1 MRDGPRGF
9 RQDSSCPA
17 LLRYSS
23 RTSQV
28 ARTGMSPSASGLSR
42 PFRFLGRYPMRSP
55 TTPAAPQRRRFGL
68 LPFRSPLLRESTFL
82 SFPPGTEMFQFPG
95 FAHLLGV
102 TGLQPAGLPHSDTRG
117 SSHACRSPR
126 IFAACRVLHRF
137 RKPRHPPSAISN
149 FFCESNDFRLAFVK
163 LYLKKRPI
171 SYASCFNLVRF
182 SLIIVNE
189 LPPSR
194 ARAPYMS
201 KTEETI
207 YKYQIKSESGCRSAP
222 KRRCSSHTF
231 RYGYLVTT

>member
-1 MRDGPRGF
+1 MSRPTQVLLSYRP
-9 RQDSSCPA
+9 SCP
-17 LLRYSS
+17 YGNV
-23 RTSQV
+23 T
-28 ARTGMSPSASGLSR
+28 LSVR
-42 PFRFLGRYPMRSP
+42 PFQTVPVPWTVSYEKPYYPGCASTQTVWAP
-55 TTPAAPQRRRFGL
+55 PLSLATT
-68 LPFRSPLLRESTFL
+68 
-82 SFPPGTEMFQFPG
+82 PGTEMFQFPG
-95 FAHLLGV
+95 FAHLYGV

-117 SSHACRSPR
+117 SVHACRSPR

-163 LYLKKRPI
+163 LYLKRPI

-194 ARAPYMS
+194 ARAPYVS

-207 YKYQIKSESGCRSAP
+207 YKCHIKSESGCRSAP

>member
-1 MRDGPRGF
+1 
-9 RQDSSCPA
+9 
-17 LLRYSS
+17 
-23 RTSQV
+23 
-28 ARTGMSPSASGLSR
+28 MSPSASGLSR

-55 TTPAAPQRRRFGL
+55 TTPAAPRRRRFGL

-95 FAHLLGV
+95 FAHLNGV

-126 IFAACRVLHRF
+126 FFAACRVLLRF
-137 RKPRHPPSAISN
+137 RKPRHPPSAIRN

-163 LYLKKRPI
+163 LYLKRPI

-189 LPPSR
+189 LNPEGLFVPFFLKRAAKIRTFSLPPNF
-194 ARAPYMS
+194 
-201 KTEETI
+201 
-207 YKYQIKSESGCRSAP
+207 SAIFFAFFLDFL
-222 KRRCSSHTF
+222 CLCFVIH
-231 RYGYLVTT
+231 

>member
-55 TTPAAPQRRRFGL
+55 TTPTAPRRRRFGL

-95 FAHLLGV
+95 FAHLNGV

-126 IFAACRVLHRF
+126 FFAACRVLHRF
-137 RKPRHPPSAISN
+137 RKPRHPPSAIRN

-163 LYLKKRPI
+163 LYLKKKTNLL
-171 SYASCFNLVRF
+171 CFL
-182 SLIIVNE
+182 L
-189 LPPSR
+189 
-194 ARAPYMS
+194 
-201 KTEETI
+201 
-207 YKYQIKSESGCRSAP
+207 
-222 KRRCSSHTF
+222 
-231 RYGYLVTT
+231 

>member
-1 MRDGPRGF
+1 
-9 RQDSSCPA
+9 
-17 LLRYSS
+17 
-23 RTSQV
+23 
-28 ARTGMSPSASGLSR
+28 MSPSASGLSR

-55 TTPAAPQRRRFGL
+55 TTPAAPRRRRFGL

-126 IFAACRVLHRF
+126 FFAACRVLPRF
-137 RKPRHPPSAISN
+137 RKPRHPP
-149 FFCESNDFRLAFVK
+149 RLAFVK

-189 LPPSR
+189 LNPEGLFAPFFLKRAAKIRTFLLPPNF
-194 ARAPYMS
+194 
-201 KTEETI
+201 
-207 YKYQIKSESGCRSAP
+207 SAIFFAFFWDFF
-222 KRRCSSHTF
+222 CLYFVIH
-231 RYGYLVTT
+231 

>member
-55 TTPAAPQRRRFGL
+55 TTPAAPRRRRFGL

-126 IFAACRVLHRF
+126 FFAACRVLLRF
-137 RKPRHPPSAISN
+137 RKPRHPPSAIRN

-163 LYLKKRPI
+163 LYLKKKTNLL
-171 SYASCFNLVRF
+171 CFL
-182 SLIIVNE
+182 L
-189 LPPSR
+189 
-194 ARAPYMS
+194 
-201 KTEETI
+201 
-207 YKYQIKSESGCRSAP
+207 
-222 KRRCSSHTF
+222 
-231 RYGYLVTT
+231 

>member
-28 ARTGMSPSASGLSR
+28 ARTGMSPSLSGLSR

-55 TTPAAPQRRRFGL
+55 TTPAAPRRRRFGL

-117 SSHACRSPR
+117 SVHACRSPR

-163 LYLKKRPI
+163 LYLKRPI

-194 ARAPYMS
+194 ARAPYVY
-201 KTEETI
+201 KTEETSCNYRI
-207 YKYQIKSESGCRSAP
+207 
-222 KRRCSSHTF
+222 
-231 RYGYLVTT
+231 

>member
-55 TTPAAPQRRRFGL
+55 TTPTAPRRRRFGL

-126 IFAACRVLHRF
+126 FFAACRVLLRF

-163 LYLKKRPI
+163 LYL
-171 SYASCFNLVRF
+171 V
-182 SLIIVNE
+182 SLSSLSMNS
-189 LPPSR
+189 PPSR
-194 ARAPYMS
+194 ARAPYVS

-207 YKYQIKSESGCRSAP
+207 YKCHIKSESGCRSAP

>member
-1 MRDGPRGF
+1 
-9 RQDSSCPA
+9 
-17 LLRYSS
+17 
-23 RTSQV
+23 
-28 ARTGMSPSASGLSR
+28 MSPSLSGLSR

-55 TTPAAPQRRRFGL
+55 TTPAAPRRRRFGL

-126 IFAACRVLHRF
+126 FFAACRVLLRF

-163 LYLKKRPI
+163 LYLKRPI

-189 LPPSR
+189 LAFRTVFSQTGCKDTDFFIT
-194 ARAPYMS
+194 S
-201 KTEETI
+201 KFFCNI
-207 YKYQIKSESGCRSAP
+207 FCIFLGFLLPLFRNP
-222 KRRCSSHTF
+222 LTF
-231 RYGYLVTT
+231 NN

>member
-1 MRDGPRGF
+1 
-9 RQDSSCPA
+9 
-17 LLRYSS
+17 
-23 RTSQV
+23 
-28 ARTGMSPSASGLSR
+28 MSPSLSGLSR

-55 TTPAAPQRRRFGL
+55 TTPAAPRRRRFGL

-95 FAHLLGV
+95 FAHLYGV

-117 SSHACRSPR
+117 SVHACRSPR

-163 LYLKKRPI
+163 LYLKRPI

-189 LPPSR
+189 LNPEGLFVPFFLKRAAKIRTFSLPPNF
-194 ARAPYMS
+194 
-201 KTEETI
+201 
-207 YKYQIKSESGCRSAP
+207 SAIFFAFFLDFL
-222 KRRCSSHTF
+222 CLCFVIH
-231 RYGYLVTT
+231 

>member
-55 TTPAAPQRRRFGL
+55 TTPTAPRRRRFGL

-117 SSHACRSPR
+117 SAFSQLAASFIASGSLGIPR
-126 IFAACRVLHRF
+126 
-137 RKPRHPPSAISN
+137 PP
-149 FFCESNDFRLAFVK
+149 
-163 LYLKKRPI
+163 
-171 SYASCFNLVRF
+171 
-182 SLIIVNE
+182 
-189 LPPSR
+189 
-194 ARAPYMS
+194 
-201 KTEETI
+201 
-207 YKYQIKSESGCRSAP
+207 
-222 KRRCSSHTF
+222 
-231 RYGYLVTT
+231 LVTSSVNQMTFVSPS

>member
-23 RTSQV
+23 RTAQV
-28 ARTGMSPSASGLSR
+28 ARTGMSPSLSGLSR

-55 TTPAAPQRRRFGL
+55 TTPAAPRRRRFGL

-95 FAHLLGV
+95 FAHLYGV

-117 SSHACRSPR
+117 SVHACRSPR

-163 LYLKKRPI
+163 LYLKRPI

-194 ARAPYMS
+194 ARAPYVY
-201 KTEETI
+201 KTEETSCNYRI
-207 YKYQIKSESGCRSAP
+207 
-222 KRRCSSHTF
+222 
-231 RYGYLVTT
+231 